1 MIKLLLQRPLGALT
15 ACTCLLIL
23 GACALGYIPIN
34 LYPRT
39 GFPVLTITTNFSQSS
54 PEEVERLITKPMEEA
69 VADIPGIKNVH
80 SVSREGESET
90 TMQFHYNQD
99 VSEKALEVRSRIR
112 RLYPLLPRDSSFP
125 VITRYDPS
133 SSPSIVLAVTGK
145 SSQEDTGQWVR
156 HTLKPQLSRIDGVAT
171 VRVSGAPTP
180 QIIVDCDAAR
190 LKAMSMTVSD
200 VYATVKAG
208 HNSLPAGFVTTHGK
222 HLSVIT
228 DAKLQTADDVA
239 GVPIKGPEKGDA
251 TCTIGELATVKLGEE
266 NAKEITRYNGQPLI
280 TVSVYRSTD
289 ADLRDLWR
297 SVKSKLDEISGP
309 GAAGTVGIK
318 VIINQAEELEKVLS
332 RLSTMVI
339 VTACI
344 CGAVLFVFLGT
355 FWSSIV
361 VLSAIPFSLCVA
373 LLLMQVLGL
382 TLDLLSLGGLVLG
395 LGILV
400 DSAIV
405 VVESISR
412 KWSEGFEPTAGVIAG
427 TQEIAVPL
435 FLSMVATVIV
445 FAPVVFFSREVRL
458 LFIGFTWMV
467 VVSVTASFVAAMVPV
482 PILFRYLGVRSIKR
496 RRNWIDFS
504 KISLLYSQMQVILE
518 RHRALVLSLAVVF
531 LIVGGLLARGLSYRE
546 VLITESLNFK
556 VFMIT
561 PPGTATKYTA
571 VQVHEVEKSLMAL
584 PGVKGVLSETDG
596 NQGRFT
602 VTVKRDQDSGKEP
615 VTLEEVKEVLK
626 KHKDAQ
632 FHVLPAVQQAHQ
644 TKISLN
650 IQGPDPEQL
659 NSLQEPLRAKLL
671 QLSGVKDVIVHHSNP
686 APTLEFV
693 VNHEA
698 IGFRGAKATEVA
710 NHVRSFLTGPIAA
723 KVFNGETVTHVRV
736 RAQRS
741 PDEGIESMGRSL
753 LVTER
758 QEMIPFME
766 LVRPTVRMATGELQ
780 RENRRPVL
788 RLSLLLG
795 DTDPL
800 SVADNVRTALD
811 KQDSLPSGYDYSMG
825 DEIKEI
831 LRIRR
836 EMLSAVGMGLLLIY
850 LTLIIATESFLQ
862 PLLIMTAIPFGACG
876 AVIVLRVFGIPV
888 SLPVYVGMMILC
900 GLIVNVNVVMT
911 YTINRFRREG
921 MPVEQAV
928 AAGTQRR
935 LRAILMT
942 VVTTLL
948 ASLPMLLDRGAGS
961 SMWSPFALTLASG
974 ILTGAL
980 FALVLTPIL
989 YTSMERLKRK
999 FTRGRD
1005 AIIATR

>member
-15 ACTCLLIL
+15 ACACLLIL

-39 GFPVLTITTNFSQSS
+39 GFPVLTITTNLSQSS

-69 VADIPGIKNVH
+69 VADIPGIKKIN
-80 SVSREGESET
+80 SVSREGESEVT
-90 TMQFHYNQD
+90 IQFHYNQD

-112 RLYPLLPRDSSFP
+112 RIYPLLPRDSRFP

-133 SSPSIVLAVTGK
+133 SSPSIVLAITGK
-145 SSQEDTGQWVR
+145 SSQEDAGQWVR
-156 HTLKPQLSRIDGVAT
+156 HTLKPQLSRINGVAT

-180 QIIVDCDAAR
+180 QIIVDCDSAR
-190 LKAMSMTVSD
+190 LKAMSMTVND

-228 DAKLQTADDVA
+228 DAKLQTADDIA
-239 GVPIKGPEKGDA
+239 RVPIKNPEKGA
-251 TCTIGELATVKLGEE
+251 TLTVGELASVKLGEE

-297 SVKSKLDEISGP
+297 SVKSKLDEISGS
-309 GAAGTVGIK
+309 ATAGTVDIK

-332 RLSTMVI
+332 RLSTMVV

-344 CGAVLFVFLGT
+344 CGAVLFFFLGT
-355 FWSSIV
+355 FWSSLV

-412 KWSEGFEPTAGVIAG
+412 KWSEGLEPTAGVIAG

-496 RRNWIDFS
+496 QRNWIDFS
-504 KISLLYSQMQVILE
+504 KISLVYSRMLVILE
-518 RHRALVLSLAVVF
+518 HHRALVLSLAVVF
-531 LIVGGLLARGLSYRE
+531 LIVGGFLARGLSYRE

-561 PPGTATKYTA
+561 APGTATAHTA
-571 VQVHEVEKSLMAL
+571 AQVHEVEKSLMGL

-602 VTVKRDQDSGKEP
+602 VTVKRDPDSGKEP
-615 VTLEEVKEVLK
+615 VTLEEVKEVVK
-626 KHKDAQ
+626 KHQNAQ
-632 FHVLPAVQQAHQ
+632 FHVLPAVQQAHR

-650 IQGPDPEQL
+650 IQGPNPEQL
-659 NSLQEPLRAKLL
+659 NSLQEPLRARLL
-671 QLSGVKDVIVHHSNP
+671 QLSGVKDVMVHHSNP

-693 VNHEA
+693 VNQEA
-698 IGFRGAKATEVA
+698 IGFRGATATEVA
-710 NHVRSFLTGPIAA
+710 NHVRSYLTGPIAA

-736 RAQRS
+736 RAQRG
-741 PDEGIESMGRSL
+741 PDEGIEAMGRSD

-758 QEMIPFME
+758 HEMIPFME
-766 LVRPTVRMATGELQ
+766 LVHPTVRMATAELQ

-800 SVADNVRTALD
+800 SLADNLRNALD
-811 KQDSLPSGYDYSMG
+811 ERDSLPAGYDYSMG

-831 LRIRR
+831 LRIRK
-836 EMLSAVGMGLLLIY
+836 EMLSAVCMGLLLIY

-876 AVIVLRVFGIPV
+876 AVIVLRFFDIPV

-974 ILTGAL
+974 IFTGAL
-980 FALVLTPIL
+980 FALVLTPVL
-989 YTSMERLKRK
+989 YNSMERLKQR
-999 FTRGRD
+999 FARD
-1005 AIIATR
+1005 NYSIITTQ